1 MPISPDL
8 TYNLPQNN
16 LTYGTITSISVSPAN
31 PKIIYTGTDD
41 GKVSLTTDGGDQWK
55 TISSNLPKRWVTSI
69 VTDPQEA
76 ATAYVAYSGYRF
88 GENIGHIYRTNNSG
102 VDWIDISGNLPD
114 VPINDIIKPS
124 NGNSIF
130 VATDIGVFYTTDEGE
145 YWNILDSG
153 LPQVVITDLVHHEDD
168 NLLVAATYGRGMY
181 RLDLDE
187 LISSTDQPVDVK
199 TLALTAFPN
208 PFSENTS
215 IKVSITHSG
224 NYSINILDI
233 KGNLVKNI
241 SSNYMEQGDHAFEFA
256 STQFPPGLYLCEVK
270 NATTHKI
277 IRLIKANQ
285 Q

>member
-1 MPISPDL
+1 M
-8 TYNLPQNN
+8 
-16 LTYGTITSISVSPAN
+16 
-31 PKIIYTGTDD
+31 
-41 GKVSLTTDGGDQWK
+41 
-55 TISSNLPKRWVTSI
+55 
-69 VTDPQEA
+69 
-76 ATAYVAYSGYRF
+76 
-88 GENIGHIYRTNNSG
+88 
-102 VDWIDISGNLPD
+102 
-114 VPINDIIKPS
+114 PINDIIKPS

-130 VATDIGVFYTTDEGE
+130 GATDIGVFYTTDEGE